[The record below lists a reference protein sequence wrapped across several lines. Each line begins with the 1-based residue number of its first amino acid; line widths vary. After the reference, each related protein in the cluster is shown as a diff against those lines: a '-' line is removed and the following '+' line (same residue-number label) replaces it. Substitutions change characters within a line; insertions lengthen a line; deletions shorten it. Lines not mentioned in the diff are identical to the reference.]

1 MHPKA
6 DLRKSH
12 VGGKKLF
19 NFSVISLISNIISLL
34 QKQGEEDT
42 TTMVDISVMVWYTP
56 QFRNTFETEEDM
68 NVFVDLIFA
77 ESNQGYKNS
86 EIPVNYK

>member
-1 MHPKA
+1 
-6 DLRKSH
+6 
-12 VGGKKLF
+12 
-19 NFSVISLISNIISLL
+19 
-34 QKQGEEDT
+34 
-42 TTMVDISVMVWYTP
+42 MVDISVMVWYTP

>member
-12 VGGKKLF
+12 VRGKKLF
-19 NFSVISLISNIISLL
+19 NFSLISNIISLL

>member
-1 MHPKA
+1 MHSQA
-6 DLRKSH
+6 NLRKFH

-19 NFSVISLISNIISLL
+19 NFSLISNIISLL

-86 EIPVNYK
+86 EIPVNNK